1 MRVTLFKLKKPKR
14 FSYKPRHYDPVLE
27 DLHHRIDIIKSEL
40 EEEETSEH
48 SVAMRSRIRKA
59 WNSQEVRKAN
69 NSKSNFRIALIF
81 MTLMLLFYIYFFTD
95 FIS

>member
-27 DLHHRIDIIKSEL
+27 DLHHRIDMIKSEL
-40 EEEETSEH
+40 EQTEDHQEST
-48 SVAMRSRIRKA
+48 VLRSRIRKS
-59 WNSQEVRKAN
+59 WNSREVRKAN
-69 NSKSNFRIALIF
+69 NSKSTFRIALIF
-81 MTLMLLFYIYFFTD
+81 LILMCTFYVYFFTD